1 MTNNY
6 KSGFGDWVENFFE
19 AIFDYISALD
29 AISLTFH
36 ILFFVFFF
44 AFYDFLR
51 EGTDYFLIKKKYY
64 EKKNESLEN
73 DE

>member
-1 MTNNY
+1 MTNNDN
-6 KSGFGDWVENFFE
+6 SGFGDWLENFFE

-44 AFYDFLR
+44 AFYAFLNA
-51 EGTDYFLIKKKYY
+51 GTDYFLTKKEYY

-73 DE
+73 E